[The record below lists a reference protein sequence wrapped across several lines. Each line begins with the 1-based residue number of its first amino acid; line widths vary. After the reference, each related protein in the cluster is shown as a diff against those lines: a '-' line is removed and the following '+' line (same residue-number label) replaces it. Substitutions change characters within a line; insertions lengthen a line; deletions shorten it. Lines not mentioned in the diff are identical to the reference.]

1 MGECG
6 LRGGY
11 CELLNFDPAVKAMLF
26 KMISAKLCST
36 VHGQVGNVT
45 GRVAASGS
53 VTGEDVSPPGEGL
66 GRTAEY
72 MTDVG
77 GPRGRIFTAVDYN

>member
-11 CELLNFDPAVKAMLF
+11 CELFNFDPEVKAMLF

-36 VHGQVGNVT
+36 VHGQVG
-45 GRVAASGS
+45 RLVA
-53 VTGEDVSPPGEGL
+53 L
-66 GRTAEY
+66 Q
-72 MTDVG
+72 
-77 GPRGRIFTAVDYN
+77 